1 MPRSGRSGRGGPR
14 RLLLRS
20 AIALA
25 FVGGLGAAWMLAA
38 GPDPSGRPV
47 RVVIPRG
54 SSFRVA
60 AESLSARGVIGSAT
74 ALRIWSKVRG
84 RDRAIKPGTYEFTPG
99 QSFASLVDA
108 LESGRGVV
116 RVMVLV
122 EGWELRQI
130 VPQLARVL
138 EVPRDSVEAA
148 VRDTALLRRLD
159 VPTPTLEGYLF
170 PATYSFGAG
179 TTAREAVR
187 QMVARFEQA
196 WRPEWDARLQALAL
210 DRHDVVTLA
219 SIVEREARLPE
230 ERPVIAAVY
239 YNRLKK
245 GMPLQSDPTVEYA
258 LGRRGMRMLY
268 RDLEVASP
276 YNTYR
281 NVGLPPGPIGAPG
294 APSLA
299 ATAQPAG
306 VPYLFFVAHPDG
318 HHEFRTTFS
327 EHTVAVREARRLR
340 DAAARS
346 DSALPQA
353 GGAPTS
359 AGAPTPAPA
368 AGRRAAPPRRG
379 AED

>member
-1 MPRSGRSGRGGPR
+1 MEPTMARRSRGRGG
-14 RLLLRS
+14 RLLIRGG
-20 AIALA
+20 IALA
-25 FVGGLGAAWMLAA
+25 FVGGLAAAWMLT
-38 GPDPSGRPV
+38 GGREPTGRPV
-47 RVVIPRG
+47 RIVIPRG
-54 SSFRVA
+54 ASFRLA
-60 AESLSARGVIGSAT
+60 AESLAARGVVGSAT
-74 ALRIWSKVRG
+74 GLRVWAKLKG
-84 RDRAIKPGTYEFTPG
+84 RERAIKPGTYEFRPG
-99 QSFASLVDA
+99 QSYVSLVDA
-108 LESGRGVV
+108 LESGKGVV
-116 RVMVLV
+116 RVMIVV

-148 VRDTALLRRLD
+148 VRDTALLHRLD

-179 TTAREAVR
+179 TSAREAVR
-187 QMVARFEQA
+187 QMVSAFQSA
-196 WRPEWDARLQALAL
+196 WRPEWDARLQAMAL

-219 SIVEREARLPE
+219 SIVEREARRPE

-239 YNRLKK
+239 YNRLRK

-268 RDLEVASP
+268 RDLEIASP

-281 NVGLPPGPIGAPG
+281 NRGLPPGPIGVPG

-299 ATAQPAG
+299 AAAQPAN

-318 HHEFRTTFS
+318 HHEFRTTFA

-340 DAAARS
+340 DAAQRT
-346 DSALPQA
+346 DSA
-353 GGAPTS
+353 GTAPARGS
-359 AGAPTPAPA
+359 PAPRPA
-368 AGRRAAPPRRG
+368 ATRRDGRG
-379 AED
+379 

>member
-1 MPRSGRSGRGGPR
+1 MARKGRGRGGA
-14 RLLLRS
+14 RLLARA

-25 FVGGLGAAWMLAA
+25 FIGGLAAAWLLAA
-38 GPDPSGRPV
+38 RPDPTGRPV

-54 SSFRVA
+54 ASFRVA
-60 AESLSARGVIGSAT
+60 ADSLGARGVVGSTT
-74 ALRIWSKVRG
+74 ALRVWAKLKG
-84 RDRAIKPGTYEFTPG
+84 RDRAIKPGTYEFRPG
-99 QSFASLVDA
+99 QSWASLVDA
-108 LESGRGVV
+108 LESGKGVV
-116 RVMVLV
+116 RVMTVV

-148 VRDTALLRRLD
+148 VRDTALLHRLD
-159 VPTPTLEGYLF
+159 VPTSTLEGYLF
-170 PATYSFGAG
+170 PATYTFGAG
-179 TTAREAVR
+179 TSARDAVG
-187 QMVARFEQA
+187 QMVARFEAA

-219 SIVEREARLPE
+219 SIVEREARRPE

-281 NVGLPPGPIGAPG
+281 NAGLPPGPIGVPG
-294 APSLA
+294 VPSLA
-299 ATAQPAG
+299 AAAQPAN

-318 HHEFRTTFS
+318 HHEFRTTFA

-340 DAAARS
+340 DAAQRAE
-346 DSALPQA
+346 
-353 GGAPTS
+353 S
-359 AGAPTPAPA
+359 AGASA
-368 AGRRAAPPRRG
+368 ARPGGR
-379 AED
+379 

>member
-1 MPRSGRSGRGGPR
+1 MPRGGRGGVR
-14 RLLLRS
+14 RLLLRG

-25 FVGGLGAAWMLAA
+25 FVGGLAAAWLLAA

-47 RVVIPRG
+47 RVIIPRG
-54 SSFRVA
+54 ASFRVA
-60 AESLSARGVIGSAT
+60 AESLSARGVIGSPT
-74 ALRIWSKVRG
+74 ALRIWSKLRG
-84 RDRAIKPGTYEFTPG
+84 RDRTIKPGTYEFTPG
-99 QSFASLVDA
+99 QPFASLVDA
-108 LESGRGVV
+108 LESGKGVV

-138 EVPRDSVEAA
+138 DVPRDSVEAA
-148 VRDTALLRRLD
+148 VRDTALLHRLD

-187 QMVARFEQA
+187 QMVARFELA
-196 WRPEWDARLQALAL
+196 WRPEWEARLQALAL

-245 GMPLQSDPTVEYA
+245 GMALQSDPTVEYA

-299 ATAQPAG
+299 AAAQPAS

-318 HHEFRTTFS
+318 HHEFRTTFA

-340 DAAARS
+340 DAAGRA
-346 DSALPQA
+346 DSAAPRA
-353 GGAPTS
+353 GGGAANDGGSTAAPS
-359 AGAPTPAPA
+359 AGRPA
-368 AGRRAAPPRRG
+368 ASSRRG
-379 AED
+379 PRG